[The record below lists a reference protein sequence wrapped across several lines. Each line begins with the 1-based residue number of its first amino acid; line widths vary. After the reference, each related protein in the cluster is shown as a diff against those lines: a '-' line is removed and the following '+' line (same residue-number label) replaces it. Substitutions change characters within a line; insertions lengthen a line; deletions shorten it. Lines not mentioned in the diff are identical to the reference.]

1 MATNALLI
9 DQSAFEE
16 FKALMI
22 KKIDNLEEKLSG
34 TKQEKLWMTSQDV
47 MSEYNISH
55 SSLQKFR
62 NTSTIPYHRHGGKI
76 LYRRDE
82 LTEFFSSSN
91 K

>member
-1 MATNALLI
+1 MATNALII

-34 TKQEKLWMTSQDV
+34 TKQEKLWLTSSDV
-47 MSEYNISH
+47 QTQFNISH
-55 SSLQKFR
+55 STLQKLR
-62 NTSTIPYHRHGGKI
+62 NEGKIPNHRHGGKI

-82 LTEFFSSSN
+82 LTIFFSSGN
-91 K
+91 